1 MQNER
6 KIPVHVAIIM
16 DGNGRWAKKRG
27 LPRTAGHAQGARV
40 VEQILED
47 ADHMGI
53 RYLTVYAFSTE
64 NWSRPDS
71 EVKALMNLLRTY
83 MKTSLA
89 KCARNNVRIRVIGD
103 KSRLD
108 SDLQASIANLE
119 KETASNTGIGFQI
132 AINYG
137 SRDEIVRALRKAAQR
152 VKDSELNPEDITEDM
167 ISDGLDTAGIPDP
180 DLLIRTGGEER
191 ISNFLLWQK
200 RTQIRRSD
208 LMKERVISGVVIAA
222 LIVGAGLLG
231 GFPLAVLIMVCSM
244 IGFQELARATAVL
257 NSGEKVN
264 ALTGTMLVMTAVYY
278 VGLMIFQAR
287 WGSVPD
293 QLVLASDF
301 FTTVVI
307 IAAFLGIMTV
317 YVLTFP
323 KFRSE
328 QVMAAFFSFVYAP
341 ILMAFVYRSRTLPYG
356 IFMYALVF
364 VCSSV
369 CDTCALAAGMMFGK
383 HKMAPVLSP
392 KKTKEGAVGGLLGSA
407 VCSVILAYI
416 LRAMDPGADYRIQFL
431 IIGVCGALISMIGDL
446 AASAIKRNHDIKDY
460 GNLIPGHGGIM
471 DRFDSIIFTAPLIY
485 ILGVILMGTA
495 AL

>member
-16 DGNGRWAKKRG
+16 DGNGRWAKKWG

-137 SRDEIVRALRKAAQR
+137 SRDEIVRAVRKAAMK
-152 VKDSELNPEDITEDM
+152 VKEIELNPEDITEDM
-167 ISDGLDTAGIPDP
+167 ISDELDTCGIPDP

-191 ISNFLLWQK
+191 ISNFLLWQTAYSELYFCDAAWPDFNK
-200 RTQIRRSD
+200 AELEKAIDAFNNRERR
-208 LMKERVISGVVIAA
+208 
-222 LIVGAGLLG
+222 
-231 GFPLAVLIMVCSM
+231 
-244 IGFQELARATAVL
+244 
-257 NSGEKVN
+257 
-264 ALTGTMLVMTAVYY
+264 Y
-278 VGLMIFQAR
+278 
-287 WGSVPD
+287 
-293 QLVLASDF
+293 
-301 FTTVVI
+301 
-307 IAAFLGIMTV
+307 
-317 YVLTFP
+317 
-323 KFRSE
+323 
-328 QVMAAFFSFVYAP
+328 
-341 ILMAFVYRSRTLPYG
+341 
-356 IFMYALVF
+356 
-364 VCSSV
+364 
-369 CDTCALAAGMMFGK
+369 
-383 HKMAPVLSP
+383 
-392 KKTKEGAVGGLLGSA
+392 GGL
-407 VCSVILAYI
+407 
-416 LRAMDPGADYRIQFL
+416 
-431 IIGVCGALISMIGDL
+431 IS
-446 AASAIKRNHDIKDY
+446 
-460 GNLIPGHGGIM
+460 
-471 DRFDSIIFTAPLIY
+471 
-485 ILGVILMGTA
+485 
-495 AL
+495 

>member
-71 EVKALMNLLRTY
+71 EVKALINLLRTY

-137 SRDEIVRALRKAAQR
+137 SRDEIVRAVRKAAMK
-152 VKDSELNPEDITEDM
+152 VKETELNPEDITEDM
-167 ISDGLDTAGIPDP
+167 ISDELDTCGIPDP

-191 ISNFLLWQK
+191 ISNFLLWQTAYSELYFCDAAWPDFNK
-200 RTQIRRSD
+200 AELEKAIDAFNNRERR
-208 LMKERVISGVVIAA
+208 
-222 LIVGAGLLG
+222 
-231 GFPLAVLIMVCSM
+231 
-244 IGFQELARATAVL
+244 
-257 NSGEKVN
+257 
-264 ALTGTMLVMTAVYY
+264 Y
-278 VGLMIFQAR
+278 
-287 WGSVPD
+287 
-293 QLVLASDF
+293 
-301 FTTVVI
+301 
-307 IAAFLGIMTV
+307 
-317 YVLTFP
+317 
-323 KFRSE
+323 
-328 QVMAAFFSFVYAP
+328 
-341 ILMAFVYRSRTLPYG
+341 
-356 IFMYALVF
+356 
-364 VCSSV
+364 
-369 CDTCALAAGMMFGK
+369 
-383 HKMAPVLSP
+383 
-392 KKTKEGAVGGLLGSA
+392 GGL
-407 VCSVILAYI
+407 
-416 LRAMDPGADYRIQFL
+416 
-431 IIGVCGALISMIGDL
+431 IS
-446 AASAIKRNHDIKDY
+446 
-460 GNLIPGHGGIM
+460 
-471 DRFDSIIFTAPLIY
+471 
-485 ILGVILMGTA
+485 
-495 AL
+495 